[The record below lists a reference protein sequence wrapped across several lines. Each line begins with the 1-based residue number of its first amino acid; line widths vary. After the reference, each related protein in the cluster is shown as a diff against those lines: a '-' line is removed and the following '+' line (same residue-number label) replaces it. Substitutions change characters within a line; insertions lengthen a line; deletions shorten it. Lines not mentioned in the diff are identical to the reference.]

1 MIRSFRSKA
10 LEKLFNGNPKGIE
23 AKVRRKVQNIL
34 FTLSVAAR
42 VEAMNLPGY
51 HLHELK
57 GNRAGVWS
65 VTVSQNW
72 RITFRFEGGDAFD
85 VDFDDYH

>member
-1 MIRSFRSKA
+1 VIRSFRSKA
-10 LEKLFNGNPKGIE
+10 LEQLFNGIPKGIE

-34 FTLSVAAR
+34 FTLSVAAE

-72 RITFRFEGGDAFD
+72 RITFRFEDGDAFD
-85 VDFDDYH
+85 VNFEDYH